1 MPSRSPEYLRTGSR
15 RRSQTV
21 GSAATSRRRHMPAS
35 DTDRESRPPSA
46 AARDIPVDIARLDA
60 LARSAVVRLPCCI
73 TRRARAWARSSLA
86 LTLSV
91 LESKGSEG
99 RWWEADG
106 GLKSCANHPQ
116 QSATHRRHDARTVH
130 NARTPPPLRGSNT
143 AGPVDNDKTKAGEMK
158 DNETARRSLSRVAE
172 RFAEISEAATV
183 VERMH
188 ASGHGPGQGGSIGAS
203 DAYCPQ
209 DWRQ

>member
-99 RWWEADG
+99 SWWVADG

-130 NARTPPPLRGSNT
+130 NARTRPPRLWSECTR
-143 AGPVDNDKTKAGEMK
+143 AGMVLVRAVRSAQATLTVPRIGGNDALPPSSGLGL
-158 DNETARRSLSRVAE
+158 DRRYGAFCRAR
-172 RFAEISEAATV
+172 
-183 VERMH
+183 
-188 ASGHGPGQGGSIGAS
+188 
-203 DAYCPQ
+203 
-209 DWRQ
+209 